1 MRGLLLFLL
10 LGAIA
15 VAVALFA
22 RINVGYV
29 LFVAPPYRLELSLNA
44 FLLLAVAAFGLGYA
58 VARFA
63 ARLARLPAE
72 VRAHRKA
79 QQIARARAKQ
89 DAALVGLLE
98 GRFGRARASPRRRS
112 RFRTP
117 RGSRRSSRRGPR
129 WRRASSTWPR
139 DSCRGPTPRRHCW
152 RCRG

>member
-58 VARFA
+58 VTRFA

-89 DAALVGLLE
+89 DAALVGLL
-98 GRFGRARASPRRRS
+98 
-112 RFRTP
+112 
-117 RGSRRSSRRGPR
+117 
-129 WRRASSTWPR
+129 
-139 DSCRGPTPRRHCW
+139 
-152 RCRG
+152 